1 MLFSGRRREKCFA
14 EKKMKLKSFMK
25 SIENNAFFE
34 NFYFLMFSFQHLIIS
49 IYYKTYGNRTEN
61 LYKHIFED

>member
-1 MLFSGRRREKCFA
+1 
-14 EKKMKLKSFMK
+14 MK